1 MNSDAFCI
9 FILTH
14 KRASD
19 ILTLRTL
26 NEKVGIYSNI
36 YLLVSDDDDDL
47 DIYKS
52 KYGNMVITFSK
63 DDVSKY
69 TDTGS
74 SPSIKQTPLY
84 ARNIVHEKAR
94 NLGFN
99 KFIVLDDDY
108 YEFSIR
114 YNVNDVLNRYKIL
127 DKETFYYVANLF
139 FSYFDIDERIKTV
152 CFAQGGDLIGGVNG
166 QVAKSILQR
175 KAMNTFF
182 CRTDRPFR
190 FVGALNDD
198 VSTYTTLSSR
208 GDIFLTNTLC
218 AIEQRNTQQSSG
230 GLTETYLKYNTYNKS
245 MFTVIMGPS
254 FTKISAMQTSTP
266 RIHHTILK
274 NNVYPKIIS
283 YKYKK

>member
-84 ARNIVHEKAR
+84 ARNIVHEKAK

-114 YNVNDVLNRYKIL
+114 YNVNDVLDRYKIS

-139 FSYFDIDERIKTV
+139 FSYFDADERIKAV
-152 CFAQGGDLIGGVNG
+152 CFAQSGDMIGGAGGSMARN
-166 QVAKSILQR
+166 ILQR

-182 CRTDRPFR
+182 CMTDRPFK

-218 AIEQRNTQQSSG
+218 TIQQRSTQQASG

-254 FTKISAMQTSTP
+254 FAKISAMLTSTP

>member
-1 MNSDAFCI
+1 MNSDSFCI

-26 NEKVGIYSNI
+26 NDKLGIYSNI

-52 KYGNMVITFSK
+52 KYGDMVITFSK
-63 DDVSKY
+63 DDVLKY

-74 SPSIKQTPLY
+74 SPPIKQTPLY
-84 ARNIVHEKAR
+84 ARNIVHKKAKEI
-94 NLGFN
+94 GFN

-114 YNVNDVLNRYKIL
+114 YSLDDVLGRYIIS
-127 DKETFYYVANLF
+127 DKETFYYIANLF
-139 FSYFDIDERIKTV
+139 FSYFDTDERIKTV
-152 CFAQGGDLIGGVNG
+152 CFAQCGDMIGGVNG
-166 QVAKSILQR
+166 QMSKNILQR

-218 AIEQRNTQQSSG
+218 TIEQRNTQQSSG
-230 GLTETYLKYNTYNKS
+230 GLTETYLKHNTYNKS

-254 FTKISAMQTSTP
+254 FTKISAMQTSIP

-274 NNVYPKIIS
+274 NNVYPKILS
-283 YKYKK
+283 YKHKK